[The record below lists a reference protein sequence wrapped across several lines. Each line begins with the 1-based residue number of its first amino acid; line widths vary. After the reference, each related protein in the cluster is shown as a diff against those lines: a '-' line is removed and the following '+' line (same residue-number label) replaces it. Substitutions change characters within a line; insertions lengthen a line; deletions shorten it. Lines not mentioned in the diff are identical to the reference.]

1 MFWGKHRSAPNLV
14 QLMPTYQ
21 EALKLAVDKKYGE
34 SMTKFEQLMDEITKE
49 HSTNTPYHIFVLY
62 KMATVNN
69 LAGKVTDNEAVF
81 ERINEIAPMAYHDKP
96 SMVFM
101 CHNTLFKYYLHYDV
115 DKSWKF
121 GEDMKSNKIFE
132 LDKLS
137 LYEKNDFYHSLGTAY
152 SLEGT
157 SHQKSFDCFDQWLEL
172 SDLINMNAEKPQFK
186 VNKGHALN
194 NLGISRFWYFME
206 KTREIGEMKISD
218 ENKSQEAKKYVPTLE
233 QGIKDLKNS
242 VLQFEDFGG
251 RLFPDFEKSG
261 KLNEVQM
268 KQKLFIDEFFNT
280 EIKET
285 LPQNFSH
292 YDLHDNHMNTK
303 FLIELFTK
311 AESFLPI
318 ANLGEISLIF
328 NKMKEAVALLDVS
341 LKVIVERDP
350 GNLIRNKII
359 SDLSWL

>member
-1 MFWGKHRSAPNLV
+1 
-14 QLMPTYQ
+14 
-21 EALKLAVDKKYGE
+21 
-34 SMTKFEQLMDEITKE
+34 
-49 HSTNTPYHIFVLY
+49 
-62 KMATVNN
+62 
-69 LAGKVTDNEAVF
+69 
-81 ERINEIAPMAYHDKP
+81 
-96 SMVFM
+96 
-101 CHNTLFKYYLHYDV
+101 
-115 DKSWKF
+115 
-121 GEDMKSNKIFE
+121 
-132 LDKLS
+132 
-137 LYEKNDFYHSLGTAY
+137 
-152 SLEGT
+152 
-157 SHQKSFDCFDQWLEL
+157 
-172 SDLINMNAEKPQFK
+172 MNAEKPQYK

-359 SDLSWL
+359 SDLSWLIDLMGQTEMTIKMNNTLINGLREVDDYVKVFVLRNYGHILSKHKQHQEEAKRHMHDADELDKNFPYWSERKMCLFTPLVPHEPLETPL